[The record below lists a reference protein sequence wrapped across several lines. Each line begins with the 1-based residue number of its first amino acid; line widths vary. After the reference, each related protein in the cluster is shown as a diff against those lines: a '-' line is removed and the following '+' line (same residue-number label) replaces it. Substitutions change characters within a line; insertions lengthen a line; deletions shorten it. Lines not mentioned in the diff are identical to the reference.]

1 MPASLQERERL
12 LQKLA
17 AAQHGIADHGQLREL
32 GFAAKTIYARAQAGL
47 LVRVFHGVYLLP
59 PHPLTRDAR
68 EMAALRSCGP
78 EAAIGLRSAAARDGL
93 LIWDGPVEVVVP
105 THQRR
110 QRGLHPRAFPL
121 ERWDVTVVGGLRRTT
136 RARTLADLPTV
147 LGVGEIERVVHEAEF
162 RKQLVATSVR
172 RAIERAGRRRNTAAL
187 EAALTRRRR
196 LVGSLDSG
204 PERRFARFLGERGYP
219 PTEHNVPFLLGGSEV
234 RLDVL
239 FRSAWLGVEVDGDP
253 HKSERQFHADRQ
265 RDLRFEAEHGLT
277 IVRVT
282 EPQID
287 DGPDDLDRL
296 LWRTLLRRDPAL
308 RRGAPSFQ
316 HPIAR
321 KHL

>member
-1 MPASLQERERL
+1 MPSSHRRRERML
-12 LQKLA
+12 HALA
-17 AAQHGIADHGQLREL
+17 ASQHGIVDHEQLREL
-32 GFAAKTIYARAQAGL
+32 GFAANTIYARRKAEL

-78 EAAIGLRSAAARDGL
+78 ESAIGFRSAAARDRL
-93 LIWDGPVEVVVP
+93 LIWDGPVEVIVP

-110 QRGLHPRAFPL
+110 QRGLHPRTFPL
-121 ERWDVTVVGGLRRTT
+121 EPWDVSVVDGLRRTT
-136 RARTLADLPTV
+136 KARTLADLATV
-147 LGVGEIERVVHEAEF
+147 LGAGEIERVVHEAEF
-162 RKQLVATSVR
+162 RKQLVDVSVK
-172 RAIERAGRRRNTAAL
+172 RAIERAGPRRNTKAL
-187 EAALTRRRR
+187 EAALARRRR
-196 LVGSLDSG
+196 LVGSLDSD

-219 PTEHNVPFLLGGSEV
+219 PTEHNVPFLLGGGEV

-265 RDLRFEAEHGLT
+265 RDLRFDAEHGLT
-277 IVRVT
+277 VLRVT

-287 DGPDDLDRL
+287 DSPDDLDVL
-296 LWRTLLRRDPAL
+296 LWRALLRRDPEL
-308 RRGAPSFQ
+308 RRVAPSFR